1 MAGATFLEQEFYL
14 CVAHFLRLINNEK
27 KPKKTKQVIA
37 PHHTTAAPQSCT
49 DTQKPPNNISKWQAV
64 DFANSGA
71 NKSAIAR
78 LFAPEFAPKE

>member
-1 MAGATFLEQEFYL
+1 M
-14 CVAHFLRLINNEK
+14 K
-27 KPKKTKQVIA
+27 KKTKKTKQVIA